1 MQELKQHFRPEF
13 LNRLDDV
20 ILFHALGKEQIE
32 RIVELQL
39 ALVGERLERR
49 ELGLE
54 VTKAARQKLADLGYD
69 PIYGARPL
77 KRVIQREVADRIAR
91 ALLEGRFHKGEIV
104 KVDVKADAIA
114 LESGTVWGATQARA
128 TA

>member
-13 LNRLDDV
+13 LNRLDDI
-20 ILFHALGKEQIE
+20 ILFHALGKDQIE

-39 ALVGERLERR
+39 VLLGERLEKR

-77 KRVIQREVADRIAR
+77 KRVIQREVSDRVAR
-91 ALLEGRFHKGEIV
+91 ALLEGKFGKGDIV
-104 KVDVKADAIA
+104 KVDVKGDAIT